1 MSKFKLVFKVIDAET
16 NEDVLPYQQKIM
28 DFSEETLAK
37 ADEEDKDLIRKAVE
51 IMGGEHF
58 AAYASLGRGKVV
70 KEICQATGI
79 VISKYL
85 DRQLAPK
92 LGCKHIA
99 LLDKSQE
106 QANV

>member
-1 MSKFKLVFKVIDAET
+1 MSKFKLVFKVIDVEANADVFPSQET
-16 NEDVLPYQQKIM
+16 IIN
-28 DFSEETLAK
+28 FSEETLAK

-70 KEICQATGI
+70 KEICQAAGI
-79 VISKYL
+79 LISRYL